1 MPRDLT
7 LQAGEELL
15 ARHSLAVLKVPD
27 PELGELLGLHLAQ
40 KPEKL
45 LHIHRK
51 LAIIRRRIS
60 REPTGPL
67 GMRKLGK
74 VFGFPARESIR
85 PSHVL
90 HDQRFESF
98 FGGVA
103 AHLVCFCV
111 QIWLCEPMSSRI
123 LLAKS
128 LRLIPRFNTV
138 FSRSWSCFLLIAEI
152 FPITTAGCI
161 S

>member
-1 MPRDLT
+1 M
-7 LQAGEELL
+7 QACKELL
-15 ARHSLAVLKVPD
+15 PRHSLAVLKVPD
-27 PELGELLGLHLAQ
+27 PELGELLGLGLAQ

-45 LHIHRK
+45 LHIHRI
-51 LAIIRRRIS
+51 LAVIS
-60 REPTGPL
+60 RAVARNPAGTLRMWPL
-67 GMRKLGK
+67 GEI
-74 VFGFPARESIR
+74 FGFPAGETIHTG
-85 PSHVL
+85 HVA
-90 HDQRFESF
+90 HDQCFESF